1 VIARDERPLR
11 DVPLWLWSVLG
22 LAVALQAG
30 WRAQQGLPTLGADLP
45 SPPAAVALKLA
56 ALGESDAASRL
67 GMLYVQAFDLGGANE
82 RPYRKLDYS
91 RLAGWLR
98 TALELDPRSQY
109 PLFLATRV
117 YAEVPDPTRMRAM
130 LDFAYQEFLLDPDRR
145 WPWLAQA
152 ALLAKH
158 RLKDL
163 PLARVYARAIEQH
176 ARAADVPLWARQME
190 IFILE
195 DMNEIEAARVML
207 GGLLAS
213 GRITDPAE
221 ARFLKQHLE
230 ELEARTPR
238 PVVK

>member
-11 DVPLWLWSVLG
+11 DVPRWLWALLALTLATQALWRSQHALTRLG
-22 LAVALQAG
+22 F
-30 WRAQQGLPTLGADLP
+30 DLP
-45 SPPAAVALKLA
+45 PPPSAAALRLA
-56 ALGESDAASRL
+56 ALGENAAASRL
-67 GMLYVQAFDLGGANE
+67 GMLYVQAFDLGGTNE
-82 RPYRKLDYS
+82 LPYRKLDYS

-98 TALELDPRSQY
+98 TALAVDPRSDY

-117 YAEVPDPTRMRAM
+117 YAEVPDRARMRIM
-130 LDFAYQEFLLDPDRR
+130 LDLAYQAFLLDPDRR

-163 PLARVYARAIEQH
+163 PLALVYARAIEQR
-176 ARAADVPLWARQME
+176 ARAPDVPLWARQME

-195 DMNEIEAARVML
+195 DMNELEAARVML

-221 ARFLKQHLE
+221 SRFLERRLE
-230 ELEARTPR
+230 ELEARAAAK
-238 PVVK
+238 VVK